1 MQSKPPV
8 QGIVAAL
15 LTPVFLGMAPIFGK
29 LANQAGADPFTV
41 AAVRTLIA
49 VAILWLTYAIFM
61 RKFIFIYPAG
71 LSGCVIIGTIN
82 GIGSLFYYGGL
93 NLLDASLTQLI
104 NGLYLVFALLLTRI
118 GGEKITA
125 RVLIRGLLA
134 LLALIIITGGGTGTL
149 SGLGVGLMLGS
160 ALMFAGTVVFSQY
173 VLFEMPAPTAA
184 LYILTTMAVIVT
196 MAWLPSLL
204 PSDSGEINLANSV
217 EHALFMDVLAQDGAA
232 GESEIA
238 QADEPQTVDV
248 GKFLVPIF
256 WLGLT
261 TALGRLMLFAGV
273 KFMGSLQT
281 AVTALAEIGVAL
293 LLAYLVLGET
303 LTPMQWLGVIILG
316 SSLLLIRQED
326 LRAQGFNPNSLLVA
340 NMASLQFQ
348 KIAFHRAFGDPN
360 MDDEFGT
367 MGAITTMEIVAIR
380 DMMGVDNKPVD
391 PFPIVKMQKGLEER
405 DGGFSVNLQEF
416 LDNYDG
422 EEG

>member
-1 MQSKPPV
+1 MQSKFPI
-8 QGIVAAL
+8 QGIIAAL
-15 LTPVFLGMAPIFGK
+15 MTPVFLGMAPIFGK

-49 VAILWLTYAIFM
+49 IAILWVTYAIFM
-61 RKFIFIYPAG
+61 RRYIFIYPAG

-104 NGLYLVFALLLTRI
+104 NGFYLIFALLLTRI

-125 RVLIRGLLA
+125 RVMIRVLLA
-134 LLALIIITGGGTGTL
+134 LLALVIITGGGSGSL

-160 ALMFAGTVVFSQY
+160 ALMFAGTLVFSQY

-196 MAWLPSLL
+196 MAWLPSVFAPQQTQIASADGNSQTLL
-204 PSDSGEINLANSV
+204 VDFLQQDSD
-217 EHALFMDVLAQDGAA
+217 AA
-232 GESEIA
+232 EA
-238 QADEPQTVDV
+238 AADDTVNV
-248 GKFLVPIF
+248 RAFLVPIF

-281 AVTALAEIGVAL
+281 AITALAEIGVAL
-293 LLAYLVLGET
+293 LLAFIVLGET
-303 LTPMQWLGVIILG
+303 LTPTQWSGVIILG
-316 SSLLLIRQED
+316 GSLLLIRQED
-326 LRAQGFNPNSLLVA
+326 LRARGFNPNALLVA
-340 NMASLQFQ
+340 NMASMQFQ

-360 MDDEFGT
+360 MDNEFGT

-416 LDNYDG
+416 LDNY
-422 EEG
+422 EGDAE